1 MTSLIRL
8 CRGVAVATA
17 LATGLVSPPSR
28 ADDTVVPKSVE
39 LPAVL
44 TLDQALE
51 IFHARSLDVLIAEA
65 SVMSAEGD
73 VSIAGAVYNPNVSLG
88 YGRVLNYN
96 TNLACA
102 STTPGAPPLPGCSA
116 NQYSAGISDSAAI
129 MDVLSGKRSLR
140 LQVARAALLSA
151 KLSRIDAERTIG
163 FQVKS
168 AYIQVVEAQ
177 RSLGFTKEVAEAN
190 QKTLDLNKLRYPQ
203 VIDEGALARILTQKL
218 EADQQVEIAEQAL
231 RQARLALAFLLGVRG
246 KVPDFDVEGDKLTFK
261 TPPRLENA
269 TEESLLR
276 AAIENRPDLKSIAYQ
291 KSRAEASIA
300 LAKRQ
305 RFPDITASVDY
316 TQTGT
321 ASNAIQPP
329 TISFGLSAPIPI
341 FYQMQGEIRKAQAD
355 YNIQA
360 LTYAKTTAQVISDV
374 STGYASFVSSKR
386 LVERMETGGLID
398 SAKKAR
404 DVVQVQFKAGSA
416 TLMDFLDAQRT
427 YIATMVEYLGD
438 LTNYWTAVY
447 DLEQAVGVELRQ

>member
-1 MTSLIRL
+1 MTSWIRP
-8 CRGVAVATA
+8 CRGAAVATA
-17 LATGLVSPPSR
+17 LAIGVAIGLVSLPSQ
-28 ADDTVVPKSVE
+28 ADETVVPKAVE
-39 LPAVL
+39 LPPLL
-44 TLDQALE
+44 TLDQALQ
-51 IFHARSLDVLIAEA
+51 IFRERSLDILIAEA

-73 VSIAGAVYNPNVSLG
+73 EKIAGAIYNPNVSLG

-96 TNLACA
+96 PVSVC
-102 STTPGAPPLPGCSA
+102 GAGNGCSA

-129 MDVLSGKRSLR
+129 EDILSGKRSLR

-151 KLSRIDAERTIG
+151 KLSRVDAERNIA

-177 RSLGFTKEVAEAN
+177 RSLAFAKEIADASL
-190 QKTLDLNKLRYPQ
+190 KTLELNKLRYPQ

-218 EADQQVEIAEQAL
+218 EADQQVDVAIQAL
-231 RQARLALAFLLGVRG
+231 QQARLALAFLLGVRG
-246 KVPDFDVEGDKLTFK
+246 KVPEFAVEADQLKFK
-261 TPPRLENA
+261 TPPRLDGA

-276 AAIENRPDLKSIAYQ
+276 AAIENRPDLKAIAYQ

-316 TQTGT
+316 TMTG
-321 ASNAIQPP
+321 SGQSAIQPP
-329 TISFGLSAPIPI
+329 TLSFGLSAPIPI

-355 YNIQA
+355 YNTQA

-374 STGYASFVSSKR
+374 STGYAAFVSSRR
-386 LVERMETGGLID
+386 LAERMDTGGLIE

-427 YIATMVEYLGD
+427 YISTMVEYLGD

-447 DLEQAVGVELRQ
+447 QLEQAVGVELRQ

>member
-8 CRGVAVATA
+8 CRGVAIATA
-17 LATGLVSPPSR
+17 LATCLVSLPSR
-28 ADDTVVPKSVE
+28 AEDTVVPKSIE

-51 IFHARSLDVLIAEA
+51 IFHGRSLDVLIAEA

-96 TNLACA
+96 PVAVC
-102 STTPGAPPLPGCSA
+102 GAGNGCSA

-129 MDVLSGKRSLR
+129 TDILSGKRSLR
-140 LQVARAALLSA
+140 LQVARAALMSA
-151 KLSRIDAERTIG
+151 KLSRVDAERTIG

-190 QKTLDLNKLRYPQ
+190 QKTLELNKLRYPQ

-218 EADQQVEIAEQAL
+218 EADQQVEVAEQAL

-246 KVPDFDVEGDKLTFK
+246 KVPDFEVEGEKLTFK

-316 TQTGT
+316 TMTG
-321 ASNAIQPP
+321 SGQNAIQPP
-329 TISFGLSAPIPI
+329 TLSFGLSAPIPI

-374 STGYASFVSSKR
+374 SAGYASFVSSKR
-386 LVERMETGGLID
+386 LVERMETGGLIE

-447 DLEQAVGVELRQ
+447 ELEQAVGVELRK